1 VTRNR
6 VTPFGTIEE
15 LPGRGTYMGNRGC
28 IHEGREIRRQ
38 WASKAWITCLLEFKG
53 WKAPMF
59 EPNRWTPL
67 FFLDEATAL
76 AAGHRPCALCRRD
89 DHYRFRDA
97 WGSAPLRELDATL
110 HSERRAAH
118 RPAMRLDEVP
128 DGVMVSFDGR
138 AWLKCVDALLP
149 WSSEGY
155 GPPRRAPE
163 VLTPITPPS
172 TIRAIANGYVPNVHR
187 TVTP

>member
-1 VTRNR
+1 
-6 VTPFGTIEE
+6 VTPFGTIED
-15 LPGRGTYMGNRGC
+15 LPGRGAFMGNRGC
-28 IHEGREIRRQ
+28 IHVGREIRRQ
-38 WASKAWITCLLEFKG
+38 WASKAWITCALEFKG

-89 DHYRFRDA
+89 DHNRFRDA
-97 WGSAPLRELDATL
+97 WGSAPLGDVDATL
-110 HSERRAAH
+110 HAERLAAPRRAL
-118 RPAMRLDEVP
+118 PLEQVP

-138 AWLKCVDALLP
+138 AWLKCVDALFP

-163 VLTPITPPS
+163 VLTPITPAS
-172 TIRAIANGYVPNVHR
+172 TVRAIANGYVPNVHG
-187 TVTP
+187 TVAS

>member
-1 VTRNR
+1 

-110 HSERRAAH
+110 HGERRAAH